1 MDNAF
6 LLTLAV
12 AVAIIGAAI
21 IYSASVFRREHR
33 RERRRIER
41 LHRHL
46 AG

>member
-1 MDNAF
+1 MHEIF

-12 AVAIIGAAI
+12 AAVIVGVAVFYTAW
-21 IYSASVFRREHR
+21 VFRREHR

-46 AG
+46 AS

>member
-1 MDNAF
+1 MF

-12 AVAIIGAAI
+12 AVAIIGVAVL
-21 IYSASVFRREHR
+21 YSALVFRRENR

-41 LHRHL
+41 LHRRL

>member
-1 MDNAF
+1 MDRMFF
-6 LLTLAV
+6 LALAV
-12 AVAIIGAAI
+12 AVAIIGAAV
-21 IYSASVFRREHR
+21 IYSAWVFHREHR